1 MKRTNLR
8 YYSISV
14 YLTVFTHPS
23 LITPQKRRDISNKGL
38 LTRLFIHHSSFI
50 VFLSF
55 ISITS
60 SLISV
65 FAFTYRIRQIKSTLE
80 PIQIT
85 HTTTTTTTTANSAT
99 LTQPSNTHH
108 FQQTTPTA
116 TIKREYQPNKPA
128 NPSWPS
134 SASPHWRRTANH
146 RRCFR
151 P

>member
-1 MKRTNLR
+1 MKQANLR
-8 YYSISV
+8 YYSINV
-14 YLTVFTHPS
+14 YSTVFTHPS
-23 LITPQKRRDISNKGL
+23 LITPQKRRDISNYGL
-38 LTRLFIHHSSFI
+38 LTGLFIHHSSFI

-65 FAFTYRIRQIKSTLE
+65 FAFTYRIRQIVSTLE
-80 PIQIT
+80 PIQST
-85 HTTTTTTTTANSAT
+85 HTTTQTTANSAT
-99 LTQPSNTHH
+99 LTQPLIIHH